1 MELYEAIAKRRSVRK
16 YQGQASEDDKLR
28 RVLDAGRQ
36 APSANNLQDWK
47 FVVVQDQVTL
57 AKLAQAAEQPWLAE
71 VPAIIAAVGTNG
83 RAMLCDVPAAP
94 VDCAIALDH
103 MTLAAAAEGLGTC
116 WIGHFHQDDC
126 KEILDVPAEA
136 KIIEMLTI
144 GYPAGLSKT
153 DKPRKS
159 FDEVVCFEKFRE

>member
-1 MELYEAIAKRRSVRK
+1 MELYEAIEKRRSVRK
-16 YQGQASEDDKLR
+16 YQGQAIEDDKLR

>member
-1 MELYEAIAKRRSVRK
+1 MELYEAIEKRRSVRK
-16 YQGQASEDDKLR
+16 YQGQAIEDDKLR

-47 FVVVQDQVTL
+47 FVVVQDQATR

-71 VPAIIAAVGTNG
+71 VPAIIAAVGTND

>member
-1 MELYEAIAKRRSVRK
+1 MELYEAIEKRRSVRK
-16 YQGQASEDDKLR
+16 YQAQAIEDDKLR
-28 RVLDAGRQ
+28 RVLDAGRL

-71 VPAIIAAVGTNG
+71 VPAIIAAVGTND